1 MLELGLARGGSAL
14 VTATDGERVSL
25 LASASSPPG
34 STLELTLEGKSLRV
48 KVRGCRRLSQADA
61 AGRAFQI
68 EGRWLSL
75 SRGERERLLSASG
88 GGRDDE
94 P

>member
-1 MLELGLARGGSAL
+1 MLELGLSRGGSAV
-14 VTATDGERVSL
+14 VTATDGEHVTL
-25 LASASSPPG
+25 LSSASSPPG

-48 KVRGCRRLSQADA
+48 KVRGCRRLPQQDA
-61 AGRAFQI
+61 AGRAFRI

-75 SRGERERLLSASG
+75 SRAERDRLLSTTG
-88 GGRDDE
+88 GRRDDE

>member
-1 MLELGLARGGSAL
+1 VLELGLSRGGSAL

-25 LASASSPPG
+25 LSSAASPPG
-34 STLELTLEGKSLRV
+34 STLELSLDGKNLRV
-48 KVRGCRRLSQADA
+48 KVRSCRRLSQADA
-61 AGRAFQI
+61 AGRAFEI

-75 SRGERERLLSASG
+75 SRSDRERILSSTA
-88 GGRDDE
+88 GRGDDE